1 MKNGERIQ
9 FDICLIGGKKKKG
22 RFITWVSPRGNHILY
37 IVRAGVNGKGR
48 EMARASCVF
57 NYYLQ
62 KAALE
67 KIRAKL
73 KGLIILNGDDEE

>member
-1 MKNGERIQ
+1 
-9 FDICLIGGKKKKG
+9 
-22 RFITWVSPRGNHILY
+22 LY